1 MVIKMLTELEKRMD
15 EQRDLQ
21 QREKYKKVLNE
32 VTELKNI
39 II

>member
-32 VTELKNI
+32 VST
-39 II
+39 